1 MLDFFKKWSSHA
13 FYTLLQKVS
22 DVPMQRDVGDFRL
35 LDRQSLNALRLMR
48 ESQRYTK
55 GLFSWIGFEKKEIL
69 FDRDAR
75 AAGKTKWN
83 YWKLFN
89 LAIEGITSFT
99 IAPLRTSAFVGCILA
114 LISILYMLF
123 IVIRTII
130 YGDDVPGYPSLISIV
145 LFIGGIQLF
154 FLGVIGEYLGRIF
167 NESKSR
173 PLYLVQDFNGER
185 VMEQK
190 KGIQDYDR

>member
-1 MLDFFKKWSSHA
+1 
-13 FYTLLQKVS
+13 
-22 DVPMQRDVGDFRL
+22 
-35 LDRQSLNALRLMR
+35 
-48 ESQRYTK
+48 
-55 GLFSWIGFEKKEIL
+55 
-69 FDRDAR
+69 
-75 AAGKTKWN
+75 
-83 YWKLFN
+83 
-89 LAIEGITSFT
+89 
-99 IAPLRTSAFVGCILA
+99 
-114 LISILYMLF
+114 MLF